1 MRVVFLLMLIVF
13 TILLGTRKE
22 LYTVQKG
29 SCDCCSCG
37 WQSCDV
43 CAANIK
49 KCCGSKMGFQRYD
62 FKYDKEMN
70 IA

>member
-1 MRVVFLLMLIVF
+1 MLIVF
-13 TILLGTRKE
+13 TVILGTRKE
-22 LYTVQKG
+22 PYMVQKG

-49 KCCGSKMGFQRYD
+49 KCCGNKMGFQRYD
-62 FKYDKEMN
+62 FKYERGMN